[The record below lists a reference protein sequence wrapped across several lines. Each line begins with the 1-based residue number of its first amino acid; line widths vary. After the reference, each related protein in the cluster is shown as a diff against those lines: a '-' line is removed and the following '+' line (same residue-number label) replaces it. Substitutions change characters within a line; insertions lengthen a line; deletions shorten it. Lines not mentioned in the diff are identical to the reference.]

1 MKRFRRLA
9 RLLAAPLLAWFALG
23 SLPGD
28 LLAAEEHPLSIQG
41 IPTNLGLAHE
51 MCRGVAEK
59 TLDTLAASLSGSC
72 LHSQAAGE
80 HSGNGL
86 VQLAL
91 DEAARRRGLRVS
103 ADGADCAVRLEFHI
117 LDLRIA
123 YTGVDRSAVFVKK
136 EIERSG
142 TCVLATRLVDAA
154 SGTELATAQEEVL
167 ATDRVPY
174 DLRDLVRSE
183 SYPFTQPELKEKD
196 WSKSVEPFVV
206 TALISSLVYLFFS
219 NQSSD

>member
-9 RLLAAPLLAWFALG
+9 RLLAGPLLGWFVLG
-23 SLPGD
+23 TLPAD
-28 LLAAEEHPLSIQG
+28 LLAAAEPPLSVQG

-51 MCRGVAEK
+51 LCRGVAGK
-59 TLDTLAASLSGSC
+59 TLDTLAPRLSGRC
-72 LHSQAAGE
+72 LHSRAAGE
-80 HSGNGL
+80 HSGNAL

-91 DEAARRRGLRVS
+91 DEAARVRGLSVS
-103 ADGADCAVRLEFHI
+103 TDGTDCAARLEYRI

-123 YTGVDRSAVFVKK
+123 YTGLDRSALFVKK

-142 TCVLATRLVDAA
+142 TCVVAVRLLDAA
-154 SGTELATAQEEVL
+154 SGAELATAQEEIL